1 MKRNHKRTGLS
12 MTAQDSTTTKQ
23 RMLAI
28 LTASF
33 APTVLDVLDESEN
46 HRGHGGF
53 REGGETHFRVRIV
66 SSAFKGKSRVDI
78 HRMINTALAGELA
91 SGVHALAIEAKS
103 DSDTPASS
111 VVSADARESIHNWQ
125 QPRRPC

>member
-66 SSAFKGKSRVDI
+66 SSAFKGKSRVQQHQI
-78 HRMINTALAGELA
+78 VYQALKGNMGGQL
-91 SGVHALAIEAKS
+91 HALALQ
-103 DSDTPASS
+103 T
-111 VVSADARESIHNWQ
+111 SAPPET
-125 QPRRPC
+125 

>member
-53 REGGETHFRVRIV
+53 REGGETHFRVVVR
-66 SSAFKGKSRVDI
+66 SEQFRGKPRRER
-78 HRMINTALAGELA
+78 HRMVNATLAEELR
-91 SGVHALAIEAKS
+91 GPVHALAI
-103 DSDTPASS
+103 D
-111 VVSADARESIHNWQ
+111 ADV
-125 QPRRPC
+125 

>member
-78 HRMINTALAGELA
+78 HRMINLVLADELA

-103 DSDTPASS
+103 D
-111 VVSADARESIHNWQ
+111 
-125 QPRRPC
+125 